1 VYSERRDDAAT
12 SAARWLCAARGGPVG
27 LHAPAWLSAALQ
39 TFFDAVARS
48 GMLSAAET
56 GTLSSS
62 TIGAPPGFPS
72 GATARNRNF

>member
-1 VYSERRDDAAT
+1 MPPRARLAG
-12 SAARWLCAARGGPVG
+12 SARPPGGPVG

-39 TFFDAVARS
+39 TFFEAVARS

-72 GATARNRNF
+72 GATARNRNV